1 MSLQKNSAE
10 DWVALRANPAGTG
23 LKLFFSARHGFISA
37 FFGLLVFTTGCL
49 TVRVPEARQEKEI
62 VALAEKL
69 SRLSP
74 DVSPGESQRAA
85 DAAVRYPLQLARDWH
100 ATPPAV
106 LNNVFINAGWHSRGL
121 CFQWADDLTVKLMTL
136 HLQTL
141 ELHRGVAHLGTKH
154 EHSCVVLTAP
164 GQNFTNG
171 IALDA
176 WRHSGRLNW
185 SPVLADHY
193 PWKEVELIPSY
204 REELR
209 AAAEKLEA
217 LAGAAH

>member
-1 MSLQKNSAE
+1 MPRFCSA
-10 DWVALRANPAGTG
+10 LLG
-23 LKLFFSARHGFISA
+23 LV
-37 FFGLLVFTTGCL
+37 LVFTNGCM
-49 TVRVPEARQEKEI
+49 TVRVPEAKQQTEI
-62 VALAEKL
+62 AALAEKL
-69 SRLSP
+69 SSLSAQV
-74 DVSPGESQRAA
+74 DSVEAQRAA
-85 DAAVRYPLQLARDWH
+85 DAAVRYPLKLARDWR

-106 LNNVFINAGWHSRGL
+106 INNVLINSGIHSRGL
-121 CFQWADDLTVKLMTL
+121 CFQWADDLTAKLMSL

-164 GQNFTNG
+164 GQPFNDG

-176 WRHSGRLNW
+176 WRHCGRLNW
-185 SPVLADHY
+185 SPVLADKY

-209 AAAEKLEA
+209 VMSEKLEPKA
-217 LAGAAH
+217 SAP

>member
-1 MSLQKNSAE
+1 MSFVIRNSLLL
-10 DWVALRANPAGTG
+10 ALLLTG
-23 LKLFFSARHGFISA
+23 
-37 FFGLLVFTTGCL
+37 GCL
-49 TVRVPEARQEKEI
+49 TARVPEAKPQTEI
-62 VALAEKL
+62 AALAKSL
-69 SRLSP
+69 SSLSAQVDP
-74 DVSPGESQRAA
+74 AEAQRAA
-85 DAAVRYPLQLARDWH
+85 DAAVRYPLKLARDWH

-106 LNNVFINAGWHSRGL
+106 INNVLINAGLHSRGL
-121 CFQWADDLTVKLMTL
+121 CFQWADDLTAKLMTL

-164 GQNFTNG
+164 GQAFTNG

-176 WRHSGRLNW
+176 WRHCGRLNW
-185 SPVLADHY
+185 SPVQTDHY

-209 AAAEKLEA
+209 AAAEKLAAES
-217 LAGAAH
+217 GAER

>member
-1 MSLQKNSAE
+1 MLRSIP
-10 DWVALRANPAGTG
+10 AL
-23 LKLFFSARHGFISA
+23 LLFA
-37 FFGLLVFTTGCL
+37 FVTGCM
-49 TVRVPEARQEKEI
+49 TVRVPEPKQQAEI
-62 VALAEKL
+62 FALAEKL
-69 SRLSP
+69 ASLSTQ
-74 DVSPGESQRAA
+74 VKPGDAQCAA
-85 DAAVRYPLQLARDWH
+85 TAAVRYPLQLAHEYH

-106 LNNVFINAGWHSRGL
+106 INNVLINAGIHPRGL

-136 HLQTL
+136 NLQTL
-141 ELHRGVAHLGTKH
+141 ELHRGVAHLGTRH

-164 GQNFTNG
+164 SQNFTNG

-185 SPVLADHY
+185 SPVLTDKY

-209 AAAEKLEA
+209 AAAEKL
-217 LAGAAH
+217 AAKSDAIR